1 MAGPLVSCIVPV
13 HDAERYL
20 VETLDSVFQQT
31 HAPVEVI
38 VVDDGSTDATA
49 AVARAHP
56 GGAKVVSQPQRGHAA
71 ARNRGVAQAMGSFVA
86 FVDGDDLWDPAKLV
100 RQLARFDE
108 QPDLG
113 VVFTHLENFLSP
125 EIDGGAAAAPDP
137 APVPGYTSVTMLARR
152 EVFTR
157 VGPLDESLAHGNDRD
172 WFCRAAEA
180 GIGLAML
187 PDVLVRRRLHG
198 ANRSAQHSARSRAE
212 YLRILKRS
220 LDRRRAAHEGA
231 ILEYPF
237 ANRREG
243 KRPA

>member
-1 MAGPLVSCIVPV
+1 MPGPLVSCIVPV
-13 HDAERYL
+13 HDGERYL
-20 VETLDSVFQQT
+20 LETLDSVFEQSHT
-31 HAPVEVI
+31 PVEVI
-38 VVDDGSTDATA
+38 VVDDGSKDATA

-56 GGAKVVSQPQRGHAA
+56 GRATVLSQPQRGHAA
-71 ARNRGVAQAMGSFVA
+71 ARNHGVTKATGTFVA
-86 FVDGDDLWDPAKLV
+86 FVDADDLWHPAKLAL
-100 RQLARFDE
+100 QLARFDE

-125 EIDGGAAAAPDP
+125 DVEADAAPALDP

-152 EVFTR
+152 DVFTR

-172 WFCRAAEA
+172 WFCRAVEA
-180 GIGLAML
+180 GVALAML

-198 ANRSAQHSARSRAE
+198 GNRSAQHAARSRAE

-220 LDRRRAAHEGA
+220 LDRRRAADEGA

-237 ANRREG
+237 AARRHD
-243 KRPA
+243 AT